1 MSQTTR
7 PPPPGWPR
15 ISSTLF
21 YEDPTMLDWLV
32 RAFGFEV
39 RLKVEG
45 DGGEIVHS
53 ELTFGDGLIMV
64 GTGRVDPDG
73 AGRNRAEKWR
83 SPKAL
88 GGANTQSLC
97 VHVDDVDAHHA
108 QAVAAGAR
116 IVRELA
122 TEDYGEA
129 YWANRGYMAADP
141 EGHLWYFAQR
151 VRGPGA

>member
-1 MSQTTR
+1 MSQTNH

-15 ISSTLF
+15 ISASIF
-21 YEDPTMLDWLV
+21 YEDPALLEWLV

-45 DGGEIVHS
+45 DGGAIVHS
-53 ELTFGDGLIMV
+53 ELTFGEGLIMV
-64 GTGRVDPDG
+64 GALGKASPPPG
-73 AGRNRAEKWR
+73 AKWR
-83 SPKAL
+83 SPKVL

-97 VHVDDVDAHHA
+97 IYVDDVEGHYA
-108 QAVAAGAR
+108 QAKAAGAKM
-116 IVRELA
+116 VRELQLS
-122 TEDYGEA
+122 DYGPEH
-129 YWANRGYMAADP
+129 WADRGYMAEDP